1 MKINSDYFVENLKT
15 NFNDVNIV
23 FLYGNNLGL
32 IEILYKE
39 VLDILKIN
47 INDPFSVSKIDS
59 EEFKDN
65 PWVLLDNVSTL
76 SMFSEKR
83 YVLLDI
89 MNISI
94 TKDIENIILKTIEK
108 EDNNYLLLI
117 KGGNLKQRTF
127 IKYLENIKN
136 IMIVPCY
143 EEKLKTIYNEITS
156 LFSKHKLSFKEDF
169 INSLSVKFNSDSLNN
184 KMEIEKLDSFL
195 TNNKDVTEKMIF
207 TLISKNENVNFNK
220 VVEYCTNGNV
230 NDALNYFERIY
241 DNQNSSITLIRLFVN
256 HFKLIEKI
264 LLRTN
269 KDKNLVK
276 VVENIRPPIF
286 FKKKEFVIFQCKIW
300 NLKSINII
308 LSRLINLELKCKLN
322 SINEKTLLSQFILST
337 SVLIRNRI
345 KS

>member
-1 MKINSDYFVENLKT
+1 MKINSDYFLENLKT
-15 NFNDVNIV
+15 NFNDVNII

-59 EEFKDN
+59 EEFKDH

-241 DNQNSSITLIRLFVN
+241 DNQNSGITLIRLFVN

-345 KS
+345 KP